1 MRSGIRDY
9 GAVVLCLVAL
19 LLASCGGGTQD
30 HQAGDALVPEA
41 SLAPG
46 RVTSQNPVELR
57 ISPTAE
63 KLSIAE
69 AASVEIRLDHATD
82 LYGLHLL
89 LKFDPTKLVVQDSD
103 PAQEGVQVA
112 SGALPVPDFTVVNKV
127 DNEQG
132 MVEYA
137 VTQLNPREPAQGDG
151 VVAVINF
158 QGVGTGVSPLTFSY
172 AKLAGPDGHEI
183 PVEAASLTLEVSELG
198 SAARSGVGS
207 VQSKD

>member
-1 MRSGIRDY
+1 MKSGFRGY

-19 LLASCGGGTQD
+19 LLASCGRGTQN
-30 HQAGDALVPEA
+30 HQAGDVLVPDA
-41 SLAPG
+41 SRAPG
-46 RVTSQNPVELR
+46 RVTSQDPVGLH
-57 ISPTAE
+57 IAPAAE
-63 KLSIAE
+63 KLSVAE

-82 LYGLHLL
+82 LYGLHLSL
-89 LKFDPTKLVVQDSD
+89 SFDPTKLVVQDSD
-103 PAQEGVQVA
+103 PAQEGVQVTP
-112 SGALPVPDFTVVNKV
+112 GALPAPDFTVINKV

-158 QGVGTGVSPLTFSY
+158 RGVGAGVSPLTFSY
-172 AKLAGPDGHEI
+172 TKLAGPDGQEI
-183 PVEAASLTLEVSELG
+183 PVEAASLTLEVSEPG
-198 SAARSGVGS
+198 PAARTGMGI